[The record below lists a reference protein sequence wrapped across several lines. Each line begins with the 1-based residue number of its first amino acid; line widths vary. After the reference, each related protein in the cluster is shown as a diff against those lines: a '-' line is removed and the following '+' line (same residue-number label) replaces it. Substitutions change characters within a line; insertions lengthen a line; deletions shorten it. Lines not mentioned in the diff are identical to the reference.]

1 MDPSQLVQQFK
12 KSGEFDRLR
21 RHLLS
26 QFQRSDGITTFKSKV
41 EDIVRQRFTSDDK
54 LQQLP
59 PDVVHKEL
67 MQELDRQVPSS
78 FYLVSALSSCRYPI
92 VERAAADICTLS
104 DTPFADEVRSS
115 MQRILQASMPDPTG
129 IGNMQAPPAT
139 VDLNAAQ
146 RPDASS
152 AEPQS

>member
-26 QFQRSDGITTFKSKV
+26 QFQRSDGVATFKSKV
-41 EDIVRQRFTSDDK
+41 DDIARQRLASDDK

-59 PDVVHKEL
+59 PDMVHKEL
-67 MQELDRQVPSS
+67 MQEVD
-78 FYLVSALSSCRYPI
+78 RYPI

-104 DTPFADEVRSS
+104 DASFADDVRSS
-115 MQRILQASMPDPTG
+115 VQRILQASIPETTGAGNAGTGASPTTDG
-129 IGNMQAPPAT
+129 VKA
-139 VDLNAAQ
+139 DAAQ
-146 RPDASS
+146 KQEPSS
-152 AEPQS
+152 LPPS